1 MNQESRAAI
10 VKGLTEL
17 IVNGNAHVSLTDAI
31 ADLPKNLRTEIPAN
45 LPYSIWQLIEHMR
58 IAQKDIVDFSESG
71 EFEKLNWPDDYWTP
85 NVAEVEDDVW
95 EQSLND
101 IEADQNRFFHILNDT
116 NRDLFKPF
124 EWGEGQTLFR
134 EATLI
139 ADHNAYHTAEIVVI
153 RRLLGAWK

>member
-116 NRDLFKPF
+116 NPDLFKPF

-153 RRLLGAWK
+153 RRLLGTWK

>member
-1 MNQESRAAI
+1 MNQDSRAAI
-10 VKGLTEL
+10 VKALTEM
-17 IVNGNAHVSLTDAI
+17 IGNGNAHVSLTDAI
-31 ADLPKNLRTEIPAN
+31 AGLPKNLRTKIPAN
-45 LPYSIWQLIEHMR
+45 LPYSIWQLIEHIR

-85 NVAEVEDDVW
+85 NVAEVEDALW
-95 EQSLND
+95 EHSLNE
-101 IEADQNRFFHILNDT
+101 IEADQNRFFNMLNDT
-116 NRDLFKPF
+116 NRNLFQPF

-153 RRLLGAWK
+153 RRLLNAWK